1 MRHAIRN
8 ALFCLAFLATASMT
22 GMASA
27 GQAPYAA
34 LIAEHARA
42 NGIPVD
48 LAHAVVRHESGYN
61 ARATGRAGEVGLMQI
76 KLATARGIG
85 YRGSRQ
91 ALYDPGTNIR
101 WGMKYLG
108 EARRLAGGSECG
120 TLSRYNGGLGRK
132 GMIHGYCNR
141 VLALRR

>member
-1 MRHAIRN
+1 MRNVMRHALFL
-8 ALFCLAFLATASMT
+8 ALFLSVSGAH
-22 GMASA
+22 A
-27 GQAPYAA
+27 GQSAYHN
-34 LIAEHARA
+34 LIVHHAKA

-61 ARATGRAGEVGLMQI
+61 PRATGRAGEVGLMQI
-76 KLATARGIG
+76 KFATARGIG
-85 YRGSRQ
+85 FRGSREQ
-91 ALYDPGTNIR
+91 LYDPETNIA

-132 GMIHGYCNR
+132 GLIRSYCR
-141 VLALRR
+141 KVMGRA